1 MKKSDLKNGCVV
13 ETRNGTK
20 SIKIDN
26 TLVNFYIFNDKISC
40 GWLKFDDYNEDLTYK
55 SVDEEEKEWDIMK
68 VNNNVT
74 NEKVHCFYA
83 IYNVF
88 NTQKDTWTW
97 IREKKDILTDEERE
111 YLKAVIAPVKEYV
124 VNITKCNHDCI
135 NCISGF
141 KHIRIELNNYIGNY
155 MTLDNF
161 EYYVKF
167 KGMELGKKYTLD
179 ELGLE

>member
-55 SVDEEEKEWDIMK
+55 SVDEEDKEWDIMK

-97 IREKKDILTDEERE
+97 IREEKPKSILTPKEYE
-111 YLKAVIAPVKEYV
+111 YLKAVIASSLMK
-124 VNITKCNHDCI
+124 K
-135 NCISGF
+135 F
-141 KHIRIELNNYIGNY
+141 Q
-155 MTLDNF
+155 NF
-161 EYYVKF
+161 F
-167 KGMELGKKYTLD
+167 IQ
-179 ELGLE
+179 

>member
-1 MKKSDLKNGCVV
+1 MKKSELKNGAVV

-97 IREKKDILTDEERE
+97 EREGKSILTDKEKA
-111 YLKAVIAPVKEYV
+111 YLKAVIEPVKDRVKYIRKRR
-124 VNITKCNHDCI
+124 ITYDFI
-135 NCISGF
+135 
-141 KHIRIELNNYIGNY
+141 YIG
-155 MTLDNF
+155 LDKMDGFDCMFLYEFTPNS
-161 EYYVKF
+161 EF
-167 KGMELGKKYTLD
+167 KGMELGKEYTLK
-179 ELGLE
+179 ELDLE

>member
-1 MKKSDLKNGCVV
+1 MNKSELKNGCVV
-13 ETRNGTK
+13 ELRNGAK
-20 SIKIDN
+20 CIKIEDILLIVYEN
-26 TLVNFYIFNDKISC
+26 
-40 GWLKFDDYNEDLTYK
+40 NEDSFDWVKLDNYNDDLTSVDNDVPEYDIVKVDNDVTFDYSNMKYCAKAIINHFSIPSTQTYK
-55 SVDEEEKEWDIMK
+55 
-68 VNNNVT
+68 
-74 NEKVHCFYA
+74 
-83 IYNVF
+83 
-88 NTQKDTWTW
+88 WTW
-97 IREKKDILTDEERE
+97 ERKEDILTDEERE

-124 VNITKCNHDCI
+124 VNITKCNHD
-135 NCISGF
+135 CISGF

>member
-1 MKKSDLKNGCVV
+1 MKKSDLKNGAVV

-97 IREKKDILTDEERE
+97 IREEKPKCILTDEEKA
-111 YLKAVIAPVKEYV
+111 YLKAVIAPVKDRVNFIQKVEYHILKNQFIYIDLNDGCMNLYYFEPNTQF
-124 VNITKCNHDCI
+124 VNMDLQ
-135 NCISGF
+135 
-141 KHIRIELNNYIGNY
+141 E
-155 MTLDNF
+155 
-161 EYYVKF
+161 E
-167 KGMELGKKYTLD
+167 YTLED
-179 ELGLE
+179 LGLE